1 MTDAHWHV
9 LGAGAIGCLFAQAL
23 HRGGSSVTLVMR
35 GGTTTPRYLPVI
47 VEQGD
52 QRREDQLPVI
62 TAGDHALI
70 SHLLVTTKAYDV
82 HTAVADIAHM
92 LGNNC
97 VVLLLVNGL
106 GLAEQLAA
114 EWPQLDIY
122 CGTTTE
128 GAYTLGAQHIRHAGR
143 GQTRIGKE
151 GLLTAP
157 PWFRQWTSAIDTC
170 VWDAHIASA
179 LWSKLAV
186 NCIINPL
193 TAVHGC
199 RNGELGQRRELA
211 AQVSLLCDEVA
222 SISHAAGFG
231 DIAQQL
237 PSIVAAVIA
246 GTADNRSSMLQDVEC
261 GRRTEIDYINGYL
274 LQVADRLGIAA
285 PRNRALL
292 EEIHH
297 RAH

>member
-1 MTDAHWHV
+1 MPDAHWHV

-23 HRGGSSVTLVMR
+23 HRSGSSATLVMR
-35 GGTTTPRYLPVI
+35 RGSNQRFLPVV
-47 VEQGD
+47 VERGE
-52 QRREDQLPVI
+52 QRCEDQLPAI
-62 TAGDHALI
+62 TAGDHATI

-82 HTAVADIAHM
+82 REAVAGIAHQ
-92 LGNNC
+92 LNDNC

-114 EWPQLDIY
+114 DWPQLDIY
-122 CGTTTE
+122 CGTTTA
-128 GAYTLGAQHIRHAGR
+128 GAYTLGAQHIRQAGR

-151 GLLTAP
+151 GLAAAP
-157 PWFRQWTSAIDTC
+157 LWFGQWARAIEHC
-170 VWDAHIASA
+170 VWDVHIADA

-193 TAVHGC
+193 TAIHRC
-199 RNGELGQRRELA
+199 RNGELGQRRDLA
-211 AQVSLLCDEVA
+211 AQVAVLCDEVA
-222 SISHAAGFG
+222 SICRAAGFG

-237 PSIVAAVIA
+237 PSTVATVIA

-261 GRRTEIDYINGYL
+261 GRRTEIDYITGYL
-274 LQVADRLGIAA
+274 LKEADRLGIAA
-285 PRNRALL
+285 PHNRALL
-292 EEIHH
+292 EDIHH